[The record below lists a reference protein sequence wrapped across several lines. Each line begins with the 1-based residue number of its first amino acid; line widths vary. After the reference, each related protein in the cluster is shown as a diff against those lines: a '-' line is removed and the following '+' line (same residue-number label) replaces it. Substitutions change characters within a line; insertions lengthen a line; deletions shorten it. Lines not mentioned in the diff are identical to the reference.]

1 METTENSYR
10 YEEQYRSMAIIEA
23 AFRVKDNTGFDM
35 TIYKQHFEAE
45 QRRQR
50 EVLEK
55 QQQQQQQRIKPK
67 PRIND
72 SYRADDNGISSGP
85 QEPQLPFT
93 RANRSYVKIARARKN
108 RDQPQASEISPGITI
123 QNSEQFIVKCWG
135 CNSNLR
141 PANVLATLVRCPNCM
156 TVSPVIM
163 RSKSERNRMIN
174 NAEKIKR

>member
-1 METTENSYR
+1 MTENSYR

-55 QQQQQQQRIKPK
+55 QQQQQRIKPK

-108 RDQPQASEISPGITI
+108 RDH
-123 QNSEQFIVKCWG
+123 
-135 CNSNLR
+135 L
-141 PANVLATLVRCPNCM
+141 
-156 TVSPVIM
+156 TVGTMKLDS
-163 RSKSERNRMIN
+163 RDHGF
-174 NAEKIKR
+174 KILGTTMCFM